1 MRATEAELRE
11 ALQACIPVLETAE
24 NEYASQNYLIKE
36 KQAIQLRQRI
46 RELLSRTDPVVS
58 SGHCKEKKKPGGC
71 QLHNLHCGYP
81 NCDIKKE

>member
-11 ALQACIPVLETAE
+11 ALQACIPVLEAAE
-24 NEYASQNYLIKE
+24 REYVALGSFSRE
-36 KQAIQLRQRI
+36 KQAIQLREKI
-46 RELLSRTDPVVS
+46 RELLSRKDPVVS